1 MNGLTLENIYKSY
14 GATTAL
20 AGVSFAVAQGA
31 IVAVLGPSG
40 CGKSTLLAIIAGLE
54 AADRG
59 EVRWDGEN
67 LAGTPPHRRGFGLM
81 FQDYVLFP
89 HMNVA
94 DNVAFGLR
102 ISPLS
107 FPIKREGSVGAGSGP
122 APTAPNTKISGF
134 SPPSHPIEG
143 REKRGD
149 AAELRSGDEMGR
161 VAEMLE
167 LVGLPG
173 FERRDVNT
181 LSGGEQQRVALARSL
196 APRPRLLMLDEP
208 LGSLD
213 RNLRERLTSDLR
225 LILRGVN
232 QTAIYVTHDQE
243 EAFTIADRLVV
254 MQGGRVEQAGTPQ
267 EIYSRPASPFVAG
280 FVGLTNLVEGT
291 ATAAGI
297 ETSIG
302 RFPNPEG
309 LPGPVTVLIRPEGAR
324 LAETGGC
331 TLTGT
336 VLERSFRGRSYRL
349 TLEMQGVRLAFD
361 LPSSEH
367 VPAEG
372 QSVQVCLEGEA
383 AVQVFP
389 RGNALGQPASNK

>member
-1 MNGLTLENIYKSY
+1 MWVSFERKKLQKDFVYLRGRKKPSCYFVYCVVKIFMSGLTLENIYKSY

-20 AGVSFAVAQGA
+20 AGVSFEVTQGE

-59 EVRWDGEN
+59 EVRWNGEN

-81 FQDYVLFP
+81 FQDYALFP
-89 HMNVA
+89 HMTVG

-102 ISPLS
+102 LTPHT
-107 FPIKREGSVGAGSGP
+107 PGK
-122 APTAPNTKISGF
+122 
-134 SPPSHPIEG
+134 
-143 REKRGD
+143 EKKEHNVRQ
-149 AAELRSGDEMGR
+149 R
-161 VAEMLE
+161 VAEVLA

-243 EAFTIADRLVV
+243 EAFTVADRLVV
-254 MQGGRVEQAGTPQ
+254 MQAGRLEQAGTPQ
-267 EIYSRPASPFVAG
+267 DIYNRPASPFVAG

-302 RFPNPEG
+302 MFPNPDG
-309 LPGPVTVLIRPEGAR
+309 VSGPVTVLIRPEGAR
-324 LAETGGC
+324 LAEAGGC

-349 TLEMQGVRLAFD
+349 TLEMKGVRLAFD
-361 LPSSEH
+361 LPSSEY

-383 AVQVFP
+383 VVQAFP
-389 RGNALGQPASNK
+389 RGNDLGQPSSIE

>member
-1 MNGLTLENIYKSY
+1 MNGLALENIHKSY

-20 AGVSFAVAQGA
+20 AGVSFEVGQGE

-59 EVRWDGEN
+59 EVRWNGEN

-81 FQDYVLFP
+81 FQDYALFP

-102 ISPLS
+102 TSTPLIPRTQLRWVAPLPSPTNGG
-107 FPIKREGSVGAGSGP
+107 EV
-122 APTAPNTKISGF
+122 
-134 SPPSHPIEG
+134 HQ
-143 REKRGD
+143 
-149 AAELRSGDEMGR
+149 R

-243 EAFTIADRLVV
+243 EAFTVADRLVV
-254 MQGGRVEQAGTPQ
+254 MQAGRVVQAGTPQ
-267 EIYSRPASPFVAG
+267 DIYSRPASPFVAG

-302 RFPNPEG
+302 RFPNPDRV
-309 LPGPVTVLIRPEGAR
+309 PGPVTVLIRPEGAH
-324 LAETGGC
+324 LAESGGC

-336 VLERSFRGRSYRL
+336 VLDRSFRGRSYRL
-349 TLEMQGVRLAFD
+349 TLEMKGVRLAFD

-372 QSVQVCLEGEA
+372 QSVKVCLEGEA
-383 AVQVFP
+383 AVRVFP
-389 RGNALGQPASNK
+389 RGIGFRE